1 MPTDVD
7 CKLFLAYV
15 RNVIPQGPSHREAVA
30 PRGLVHGARRGPSR
44 RGAVASCGLVHG
56 QPHGRHRARRGLSH
70 RMASRHG
77 AASPR
82 TPPHVYASPNSM
94 NTVWNKNATTH
105 ATPICRAKTAAAERP
120 PSSERTVPIAATH
133 GG

>member
-1 MPTDVD
+1 MPVDED
-7 CKLFLAYV
+7 CKSFLAYV
-15 RNVIPQGPSHREAVA
+15 RNGTSQGISRRRAVA
-30 PRGLVHGARRGPSR
+30 PHGLVHGARRG
-44 RGAVASCGLVHG
+44 AVAPWDC
-56 QPHGRHRARRGLSH
+56 RATRARPRAAATE
-70 RMASRHG
+70 RNAS
-77 AASPR
+77 R
-82 TPPHVYASPNSM
+82 TPPHVYASPSSM